1 MGRRVGGM
9 SIIASPSELRPRL
22 RGTIGVDGY
31 PQLLF
36 RMRYGSE
43 VRPTPRRTVDEISSL
58 EG

>member
-1 MGRRVGGM
+1 MN
-9 SIIASPSELRPRL
+9 IIASPSELRPWL

-36 RMRYGSE
+36 CMGYGSE
-43 VRPTPRRTVDEISSL
+43 VSPTTRRTVDEIISL

>member
-1 MGRRVGGM
+1 M

-36 RMRYGSE
+36 PYGLR
-43 VRPTPRRTVDEISSL
+43 VRGLAHAQADRRRDHFTGGL
-58 EG
+58 E

>member
-1 MGRRVGGM
+1 M
-9 SIIASPSELRPRL
+9 STIASPSELRPRL

-43 VRPTPRRTVDEISSL
+43 VSPTTRRTVDEIISL

>member
-1 MGRRVGGM
+1 M

-31 PQLLF
+31 ARLLF
-36 RMRYGSE
+36 RMGYGSE
-43 VRPTPRRTVDEISSL
+43 VRPTSRRTVDEISSL

>member
-1 MGRRVGGM
+1 M
-9 SIIASPSELRPRL
+9 STIASPSDLRPRL

-36 RMRYGSE
+36 CMGLRLRGQAH
-43 VRPTPRRTVDEISSL
+43 PTPRRTVDEISSL

>member
-1 MGRRVGGM
+1 M
-9 SIIASPSELRPRL
+9 SIVASPSELRPRL
-22 RGTIGVDGY
+22 RGTIEVDGY

-43 VRPTPRRTVDEISSL
+43 VSPTTRRTVDEISSL